1 MMVYNSQ
8 QCQVA
13 SLQLT
18 ANCDIKRSGEPS
30 RLSLSRQW
38 IFRRAFSMTL
48 IHRIYYHQPL
58 YFIELY
64 DTKDNMADN
73 VIEQYHYL
81 KISDKW

>member
-30 RLSLSRQW
+30 RLSLRKQW
-38 IFRRAFSMTL
+38 IFRCAWPDDIVMKYVQQSANLRFRLLRNISV
-48 IHRIYYHQPL
+48 YYFFL
-58 YFIELY
+58 YSSTE
-64 DTKDNMADN
+64 
-73 VIEQYHYL
+73 
-81 KISDKW
+81 

>member
-1 MMVYNSQ
+1 MIVYPVY

-13 SLQLT
+13 F
-18 ANCDIKRSGEPS
+18 P
-30 RLSLSRQW
+30 
-38 IFRRAFSMTL
+38 MTL
-48 IHRIYYHQPL
+48 IDRIYYHQPL